1 MVLTL
6 EKKLEVIKM
15 LDKAVSYTIISEK
28 FGIGHSTVG
37 DIKKNRD
44 KILQFSK
51 EREERG
57 MKEEIKSMK
66 SGANPD
72 LDKAVYLWFCQK
84 RLEGFLL
91 VEQYFVRKPSS
102 FIVS

>member
-37 DIKKNRD
+37 DIKKNRN

-51 EREERG
+51 EREEHG
-57 MKEEIKSMK
+57 MKEEIVQYKWTNIQSYSFFLPK
-66 SGANPD
+66 DYCLRQLRFLSTNARSGNARTID
-72 LDKAVYLWFCQK
+72 
-84 RLEGFLL
+84 R
-91 VEQYFVRKPSS
+91 
-102 FIVS
+102 